1 MINQELQKRLLSSI
15 IIIPVSLF
23 FIINSS
29 IYFISFM
36 IFFVLVASYEWV
48 KMNKF
53 FFIKIVGILYL
64 LLASYLIYLLRN
76 SFSLEIFLMILLICI
91 FTDMGGYM
99 FGKLFKGPK
108 LTKISPKKTYSGV
121 FGSFILSLI
130 AALIFKKYFS
140 INDLPTFS
148 STTSMMKIMELEKI
162 SISLILFISLL
173 SQIGDLI
180 ISYFKR
186 LANIKDTGNILPGH
200 GGLLDRVDGIIFAM
214 PISYLLLI
222 Y

>member
-1 MINQELQKRLLSSI
+1 
-15 IIIPVSLF
+15 
-23 FIINSS
+23 
-29 IYFISFM
+29 
-36 IFFVLVASYEWV
+36 
-48 KMNKF
+48 MNKF